1 VVAVVG
7 ENGAGKST
15 LAKLLIGV
23 YQPISGSI
31 SIDGVDLRDIAIEA
45 WHDETTAAFQD
56 YARLELLLRES
67 VGVSD
72 LDQIHNRALVTD
84 AIRHADASTLVDH
97 LPQKLETQLGTR
109 WDGGVGLSGGQWQRL
124 ALARGQ
130 MRSSPLLLVLD
141 EPTASLDAHGE
152 RAMFRRF
159 AEAAASAGQARGAV
173 TLLVTHRFSTT
184 READRILVLHAGRL
198 IEDGTHT
205 ELIARN
211 GHYAGL
217 YRLQATGYE

>member
-1 VVAVVG
+1 
-7 ENGAGKST
+7 
-15 LAKLLIGV
+15 
-23 YQPISGSI
+23 
-31 SIDGVDLRDIAIEA
+31 
-45 WHDETTAAFQD
+45 
-56 YARLELLLRES
+56 
-67 VGVSD
+67 
-72 LDQIHNRALVTD
+72 
-84 AIRHADASTLVDH
+84 
-97 LPQKLETQLGTR
+97 
-109 WDGGVGLSGGQWQRL
+109 
-124 ALARGQ
+124 
-130 MRSSPLLLVLD
+130 
-141 EPTASLDAHGE
+141 
-152 RAMFRRF
+152 MFRRF